1 MTEMRTIGD
10 EPEAARQR
18 GARILLI
25 VAGGIAAYKSLELIR
40 RLRERNHAV
49 RCILTRAGAE
59 FVTPLALASLSG
71 ERVFTDLF
79 SLTDE
84 AEIGHIR
91 LSREADLVVVAPATA
106 DLIAKMAHGLADDLA
121 STALLATDKP
131 VLIAPAMNPV
141 MWAHPATQR
150 NLDQVRT
157 DGVRM
162 LGPNPGDMAC
172 GEAGVGRMAEP
183 EQILA
188 AIEDL
193 LAAGAGPLV
202 GVRALVTS
210 GPTIE
215 AIDPVR
221 FIANRS
227 SGKQGH
233 AIAAALVRAGAEVT
247 LVTGPVHEPDPPGVV
262 VVRVESAREM
272 LHACEAA
279 LPVDVAVCA
288 AAVADW
294 RVAEVSREKL
304 KKQRGQTPPKLVL
317 TENPDIL
324 HALSHAAERPRLVIG
339 FAAETEDLGRNARRK
354 LAAKGCD
361 WIVANDVSR
370 EQGTFGGVDNSVQL
384 IRSDAEPET
393 WPKLTKV
400 EVATRLVARIAG
412 HLARAPAAA
421 A

>member
-1 MTEMRTIGD
+1 MQH
-10 EPEAARQR
+10 PP
-18 GARILLI
+18 RILLVI
-25 VAGGIAAYKSLELIR
+25 AGGIAAYKSLELIR
-40 RLRERNHAV
+40 RLRERGSTV
-49 RCILTRAGAE
+49 RCILTSAGAE
-59 FVTPLALASLSG
+59 FVTALSVASLSG

-106 DLIAKMAHGLADDLA
+106 DLIAKIANGMADDLA

-141 MWAHPATQR
+141 MWDHPATQR
-150 NLDQVRT
+150 NVARLQA
-157 DGVRM
+157 DGVR
-162 LGPNPGDMAC
+162 LVGPDPGDMAC
-172 GEAGVGRMAEP
+172 GETGLGRMAEP

-188 AIEDL
+188 AIDAAL
-193 LAAGAGPLV
+193 LPRATLAGK
-202 GVRALVTS
+202 RALVTS
-210 GPTIE
+210 GPTVE

-233 AIAAALVRAGAEVT
+233 AIAAALADAGAAVT
-247 LVTGPVHEPDPPGVV
+247 LVSGPVHEADPPGVH
-262 VVRVESAREM
+262 VVRVESACQM
-272 LHACEAA
+272 LEACQAA

-294 RVAEVSREKL
+294 RVADVRPDKI
-304 KKQRGQTPPKLVL
+304 KKRPGDGPPELVL
-317 TENPDIL
+317 AENPDIL
-324 HALSHAAERPRLVIG
+324 KALSHAAERPRLVIG
-339 FAAETEDLGRNARRK
+339 FAAETGDLTANARRK
-354 LAAKGCD
+354 LVAKGCD

-370 EQGTFGGVDNSVQL
+370 EQATFGGGFNRVQL
-384 IRSDAEPET
+384 IRHGAETET
-393 WPKLTKV
+393 WPKLTKA
-400 EVATRLVARIAG
+400 EVAARLVAQIAT
-412 HLARAPAAA
+412 HLERSAAA